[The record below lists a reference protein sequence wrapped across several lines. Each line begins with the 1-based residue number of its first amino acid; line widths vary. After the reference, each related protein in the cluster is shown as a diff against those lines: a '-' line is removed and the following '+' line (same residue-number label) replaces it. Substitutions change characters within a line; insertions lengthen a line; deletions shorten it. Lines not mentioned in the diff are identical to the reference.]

1 MGAIE
6 VDELTKDYGDVLGID
21 SLSFTVEDG
30 EVFGFLGPN
39 GAGKTTAIRTLLG
52 FQSPTGGSARVL
64 GRDITDERELVK
76 ARREIG
82 YLPAEPVFDEGATGR
97 RMLSYYGDLR
107 GDERSDELLERF
119 TPPLDRK
126 IGSYSRGNKQML
138 AIVLAFMHDPE
149 LIIMDEPTSG
159 LDPLKQDRFIE
170 FLAEEHRRGKTVF
183 FSSHILSEVQK
194 ICERVGI
201 IRAGRLVEL
210 EDIETLLS
218 RSGKFVRV
226 RVAER
231 VDPEEFAVPGVHDLN
246 FGADRTETV
255 SSGRSDSGATITFTY
270 TGEYN
275 DLLARLSEYDVQD
288 IEIEEAPLEEVFM
301 RFYGETQTHR
311 GSSENDA

>member
-21 SLSFTVEDG
+21 SLTFTVEEG

-52 FQSPTGGSARVL
+52 LQSPTGGSARVL
-64 GRDITDERELVK
+64 GRDITDERALTK
-76 ARREIG
+76 ARRDIG
-82 YLPAEPVFDEGATGR
+82 YLPAEPVFDERSTGR
-97 RMLSYYGDLR
+97 RLLRYYGDLR

-119 TPPLDRK
+119 APPLDRK
-126 IGSYSRGNKQML
+126 VGSYSRGNKQML
-138 AIVLAFMHDPE
+138 AIVLALMHDPK

-170 FLAEEHRRGKTVF
+170 FIAREHERGKTVF

-201 IRAGRLVEL
+201 VRAGRLVEL
-210 EDIETLLS
+210 EDIETLLG
-218 RSGKFVRV
+218 RSGKVVRV

-231 VDPEEFAVPGVHDLN
+231 VEPEAFALPGVHDLTL
-246 FGADRTETV
+246 GADGTGGV
-255 SSGRSDSGATITFTY
+255 GSSRSGPGTTLTFTY
-270 TGEYN
+270 TGAYN
-275 DLLARLSEYDVQD
+275 DLIARLSEYDVRD
-288 IEIEEAPLEEVFM
+288 VEVDEAPLEDVFM
-301 RFYGETQTHR
+301 RFYGDVPAD
-311 GSSENDA
+311 GGVGGDA

>member
-6 VDELTKDYGDVLGID
+6 VDELTKDYGNVLGID

-39 GAGKTTAIRTLLG
+39 GAGKTTMIRTILG
-52 FQSPTGGSARVL
+52 FQSPTSGSARVL
-64 GRDITDERELVK
+64 GRDITDERELVE

-82 YLPAEPVFDEGATGR
+82 YLPAEPVFDERTTGR

-107 GDERSDELLERF
+107 GDERSDELLEQF

-138 AIVLAFMHDPE
+138 AIVLALMHDPK
-149 LIIMDEPTSG
+149 LLIMDEPTSG

-170 FLAEEHRRGKTVF
+170 FIAEEHRRGKTVF

-210 EDIETLLS
+210 EDVETLLS

-231 VDPEEFAVPGVHDLN
+231 VTPEEFAVSGVHDLRL
-246 FGADRTETV
+246 GADRIDTATP
-255 SSGRSDSGATITFTY
+255 SRSDSGATITFTY

-275 DLLARLSEYDVQD
+275 DLLAQLSEYDVQD

-301 RFYGETQTHR
+301 RFYGETPTDR
-311 GSSENDA
+311 GGEDDA